1 MGLWK
6 RGLSQLEKQ
15 LQSII
20 EGGAAKLFPTRET
33 QEDLAHRL
41 TTAMEAGI
49 RTHPDGLRIAPNLY
63 VLAVHPSESKHLLE
77 KIGLLDELAMTI
89 QQTGEENGL
98 IFISPPVLRVQPDPD
113 IYPNQVHI
121 HAQISQER
129 LAETSDL
136 DIEVLPVQQITPSH
150 AFLIVDGMQVYQL
163 TQSIVNIGRR
173 SDNHLTLEDNRVSRV
188 HAQLRNIK
196 GRFMIFDLDSSGGTY
211 VNEQRIQQCIL
222 YPGDVISLAGLPL
235 VFGQE
240 DSNLAETQ
248 KLDV

>member
-1 MGLWK
+1 MSLFN

-20 EGGAAKLFPTRET
+20 EGSAAKLFPSRAS
-33 QEDLAHRL
+33 QEELAHRL
-41 TTAMEAGI
+41 TNAMETGI
-49 RTHPDGLRIAPNLY
+49 RTHPDGQRIAPNLY
-63 VLAVHPSESKHLLE
+63 VITVHPSESGRLLE

-89 QQTGEENGL
+89 QQDGDENGL
-98 IFISPPVLRVQPDPD
+98 VFISPPVIRVLPDPD
-113 IYPNQVHI
+113 TYPNQINI
-121 HAQISQER
+121 HAQISQEQ

-136 DIEVLPVQQITPSH
+136 DIEVLPVREITPSN
-150 AFLIVDGMQVYQL
+150 AFLIVDGTQVYQL
-163 TQSIVNIGRR
+163 NQSIVNIGRR
-173 SDNHLTLEDNRVSRV
+173 SNNHLTLEDDRVSRV

-196 GRFMIFDLDSSGGTY
+196 GRFMIFDLNSSGGTY

-240 DSNLAETQ
+240 DTNLAETQ
-248 KLDV
+248 KLDI